1 MISRIAAI
9 TLSITCLSL
18 GLGLAFGLGSPV
30 ATAQPTSPLPTPVST
45 LIRQDLARRLGV
57 SVNQLRVVAVS
68 NQTWPDG
75 CLGLA
80 RPDEMCTQALV
91 SGWRVRLAY
100 GERVWTYRTNQSG
113 ASFRLEN
120 ERAGVLLPGNI
131 AQTVVAD
138 AARRS
143 TLDPKFLKITTAER
157 RTWSDSCLGLGGA
170 NLLCTE
176 VLVPG
181 WQVGVESE
189 RQRWVYRTDL
199 SGNLVRLDAATS
211 RVAGRLIQ
219 PPTPI
224 SANQLPAP
232 LSENVR
238 FRLLSTGGLLNRP
251 TETLLYADG
260 RITETR
266 TNPKGES
273 QTRQVR
279 QLKPEIFSQFEQILQ
294 TRKFS
299 RFHNLN
305 YPAPQGA
312 ADGITLT
319 LSSPTVTV
327 RYSDIAQFQLPEDLQ
342 QVIQI
347 WQTLVETGKLPSS
360 ESDPSQIRGRSK

>member
-1 MISRIAAI
+1 VISRIVAL
-9 TLSITCLSL
+9 TLPITCLSL
-18 GLGLAFGLGSPV
+18 GFLLGSGSQV
-30 ATAQPTSPLPTPVST
+30 TTAQPTSPLPAAVST

-57 SVNQLRVVAVS
+57 NVNQLRVVAAS
-68 NQTWPDG
+68 NQTWPNG

-80 RPDEMCTQALV
+80 RADEMCTQALI

-100 GERVWTYRTNQSG
+100 GEQVWTYRTNQSG
-113 ASFRLEN
+113 SSLRLEN
-120 ERAGVLLPGNI
+120 ERPGVLLPGNI

-143 TLDPKFLKITTAER
+143 ALDPKFLKITTAER

-181 WQVGVESE
+181 WQVGVDSE

-211 RVAGRLIQ
+211 RIAGRLIQ

-232 LSENVR
+232 LPENVR
-238 FRLLSTGGLLNRP
+238 FRVLSTGGLLNRP

-266 TNPKGES
+266 TNPKGEP
-273 QTRQVR
+273 QNRQLR
-279 QLKPEIFSQFEQILQ
+279 QLKPEIFNQFEQILQ
-294 TRKFS
+294 NRKFS

-312 ADGITLT
+312 ADFITLT

-347 WQTLVETGKLPSS
+347 WQTLVETGKLP
-360 ESDPSQIRGRSK
+360 